1 MSKKVIKALFV
12 APAALGAAVLATGEA
27 QAQYFSDATSAND
40 LLQQIESYSAEGNT
54 TVGQFTGA
62 SQFSDVSPSDW
73 AFQALDDLVRRY
85 DCLKGYP
92 NGTFRGNRALS
103 RYEFAAGLNACL
115 QQIERLIAETTADFA
130 TKEDLETMSRLMQEF
145 EAELAMLGTRVDNL
159 ESRVSFLEDN
169 QFSTTTKLAGEAVW
183 TLGAPWGRTPDV
195 PANENLTFDYRAR
208 LGFNTSFTGE
218 DLLLT
223 RLNVGN
229 GTNFGAANLGT
240 GAGSLNFYSDTE
252 NTVVLDKLWYQFPLN
267 DRVRL
272 HVGAQGMAI
281 DDILDAASTAPYSY
295 DDVPLG
301 NAYNT
306 AFYDTQG
313 AGRAA
318 VGANI
323 RLSDNLGIDLGYFA
337 GQAEDPS
344 RGIFGGAFALPVQLN
359 ASFDKLNLALGYSR
373 TFSPG
378 RDAAGQPLPALNS
391 PGTILAA
398 TPFGGLATS
407 GNHYHLALS
416 YDLSPKFNISGFA
429 GYTVGIAESG
439 GLAPDGV
446 NFISRGSKANIWN
459 WALNLSFPEI
469 FRDADV
475 LRIGFGQVPSAAR
488 VQGPAPEDPTTAL
501 LGNIEYRFHI
511 NDNIELAPAFFMS
524 WNPTGTAGNNLYGA
538 ALRTIFRF

>member
-1 MSKKVIKALFV
+1 MSKKVIKALFI
-12 APAALGAAVLATGEA
+12 APAALSAAVFATGEA
-27 QAQYFSDATSAND
+27 QAQYFSDSTSASD

-54 TVGQFTGA
+54 TMGQFTGA

-92 NGTFRGNRALS
+92 NGTYRGNRSLS

-130 TKEDLETMSRLMQEF
+130 TKEDLETMNRLMQEF

-183 TLGAPWGRTPDV
+183 TLGTPWGKTANV
-195 PANENLTFDYRAR
+195 PTNENLTFDYRAR
-208 LGFNTSFTGE
+208 LRFDTSFTGE
-218 DLLLT
+218 DLLIT
-223 RLNVGN
+223 RLNAGN

-240 GAGSLNFYSDTE
+240 GAGILNYYG
-252 NTVVLDKLWYQFPLN
+252 NTASNVNLDKLWYQFPLN
-267 DRVRL
+267 DNVRL
-272 HVGAQGMAI
+272 HVAAQGIAI

-313 AGRAA
+313 AARAA

-323 RLSDNLGIDLGYFA
+323 RFSDNLGVDLGYFA
-337 GQAEDPS
+337 GQAEDPT
-344 RGIFGGAFALPVQLN
+344 RGIFGGSFALPVQLN
-359 ASFDKLNLALGYSR
+359 ASFGKLNAALGYSR

-378 RDAAGQPLPALNS
+378 VGPSLNS
-391 PGTILAA
+391 VGTNLAR
-398 TPFGGLATS
+398 TPFGALATS

-416 YDLSPKFNISGFA
+416 YDLSPKINVSGFA

-439 GLAPDGV
+439 GGL
-446 NFISRGSKANIWN
+446 ISRGSKANIWN
-459 WALNLSFPEI
+459 WALNVSFPEI
-469 FRDADV
+469 FQDSDV
-475 LRIGFGQVPSAAR
+475 LRLGFGQVPSAAR
-488 VQGPAPEDPTTAL
+488 IQGPTLEDPTTAL
-501 LGNIEYRFHI
+501 LGNIEYRFNV

-524 WNPTGTAGNNLYGA
+524 WNPQGTASNNLYGA

>member
-1 MSKKVIKALFV
+1 MSKKVIKALFI

-27 QAQYFSDATSAND
+27 QAQYFSDSTSASD

-54 TVGQFTGA
+54 TMGQFTGA

-92 NGTFRGNRALS
+92 NGTYRGNRSLS

-130 TKEDLETMSRLMQEF
+130 TKEDLETMNRLMQEF

-183 TLGAPWGRTPDV
+183 TLGTPWGKTANV
-195 PANENLTFDYRAR
+195 PTNENLTFDYRAR
-208 LGFNTSFTGE
+208 LRFDTSFTGE
-218 DLLLT
+218 DLLVT
-223 RLNVGN
+223 RLNAGN
-229 GTNFGAANLGT
+229 GTNFGTGNLGT
-240 GAGSLNFYSDTE
+240 GAGVLNYYG
-252 NTVVLDKLWYQFPLN
+252 NTASSVNLDKLWYQFPLN
-267 DRVRL
+267 DSVRL
-272 HVGAQGMAI
+272 HVAAQGIAI

-313 AGRAA
+313 AARAA

-323 RLSDNLGIDLGYFA
+323 RFNDNLGIDLGYFA
-337 GQAEDPS
+337 GQAEDPT
-344 RGIFGGAFALPVQLN
+344 RGIFGGSFALPVQLN
-359 ASFDKLNLALGYSR
+359 ASFGKLNAALGYSR

-378 RDAAGQPLPALNS
+378 GSGPSLNS
-391 PGTILAA
+391 VGTNLAR
-398 TPFGGLATS
+398 TPFGPLATS

-416 YDLSPKFNISGFA
+416 YDLSPKINVSGFA

-439 GLAPDGV
+439 GLSGTT
-446 NFISRGSKANIWN
+446 FISRGSKANIWN
-459 WALNLSFPEI
+459 WALNVSFPEI
-469 FRDADV
+469 FQDSDV
-475 LRIGFGQVPSAAR
+475 LRLGFGQVPSAAR
-488 VQGPAPEDPTTAL
+488 IQGPAAENPTTAL
-501 LGNIEYRFHI
+501 LGNIEYRFNV

-524 WNPTGTAGNNLYGA
+524 WNPNGTAGNNLYGA